1 MTLQF
6 KKFEYSLPTGML
18 KNVLRNVEGTALE
31 LLLRDTGFIWHTQ
44 KGRFALKRP
53 SCLQLCFKG
62 RVLNNFLLLLV
73 LRYFLREFL
82 NTFII

>member
-44 KGRFALKRP
+44 KGRFTLKRP
-53 SCLQLCFKG
+53 SCIQLCFKG
-62 RVLNNFLLLLV
+62 RVKNNFLLLLCIKIFFKGV
-73 LRYFLREFL
+73 S
-82 NTFII
+82 